1 MCFVNLESK
10 WLEDFSALAA
20 TRSFSQAAERRFVTQ
35 PAFSRRIRSLEA
47 ALGLQLVNRSRTPIE
62 LTEAGQ
68 LFLVTARTVVDQLSE
83 ILRHLHHLEG
93 GQGEVV
99 QVAAA
104 HSLASGFFPR
114 WVAQLRNDGL
124 NIATRLVA
132 TNVGDAV
139 HALREGGCDLMLAFY
154 DPDAALQ
161 MDAEIFPSLHMGTT
175 EMLPVCTPDADGKPM
190 FDLEGDASVP
200 LLAYSAGAFLGRSV
214 SLLLR
219 QRNLRYTTVYET
231 AMADSLKSMAL
242 EGMGIAWVPRLSMRG
257 ELQRGELV
265 ICGGS
270 QWHVPLEI
278 RLYRC
283 ALVRKANVRL
293 LWRKLESAGN
303 PGEVSV

>member
-1 MCFVNLESK
+1 MNLESK

-62 LTEAGQ
+62 LTAAGQ
-68 LFLVTARTVVDQLSE
+68 LFLVTARTVVDQLGE
-83 ILRHLHHLEG
+83 VLRHLHHLEG
-93 GQGEVV
+93 GQGEVI
-99 QVAAA
+99 QIAAA

-175 EMLPVCTPDADGKPM
+175 EMLPVCALDADGKPL
-190 FDLEGDASVP
+190 FDLEGEGSVP

-214 SLLLR
+214 NLLLR

-231 AMADSLKSMAL
+231 AMADSLQSMAL
-242 EGMGIAWVPRLSMRG
+242 EGMGVAWVPRLSMRG
-257 ELQRGELV
+257 ELERGELA
-265 ICGGS
+265 ICGAS

-293 LWRKLESAGN
+293 LWRKLESTGVHAGQS
-303 PGEVSV
+303 E

>member
-1 MCFVNLESK
+1 MNLESK

-20 TRSFSQAAERRFVTQ
+20 TRSFYQAAERRFVTQ

-68 LFLVTARTVVDQLSE
+68 LFLVTARTVVDQLGE

-93 GQGEVV
+93 GQGEVI

-161 MDAEIFPSLHMGTT
+161 MDAEIFPSLHMGNT
-175 EMLPVCTPDADGKPM
+175 EMVPVCAVGADGRPM
-190 FDLEGDASVP
+190 FDLEGESSVP
-200 LLAYSAGAFLGRSV
+200 LLAYTAGAFLGRSV
-214 SLLLR
+214 NLLLR
-219 QRNLRYTTVYET
+219 QRNVRYTTVYET

-257 ELQRGELV
+257 ELERGELA

-293 LWRKLESAGN
+293 LWRKLENTPA
-303 PGEVSV
+303 PE

>member
-68 LFLVTARTVVDQLSE
+68 LFLVTARTVVDQLGE

-93 GQGEVV
+93 GQGEVI

-161 MDAEIFPSLHMGTT
+161 MDAEIFPSLHMGNT
-175 EMLPVCTPDADGKPM
+175 EMVPVCAVDADGRPM
-190 FDLEGDASVP
+190 FDLEGESSVP
-200 LLAYSAGAFLGRSV
+200 LLAYTAGAFLGRSV
-214 SLLLR
+214 NLLLR
-219 QRNLRYTTVYET
+219 QRNVRYTTVYET

-257 ELQRGELV
+257 ELERGELA

-293 LWRKLESAGN
+293 LWRKLENTPA
-303 PGEVSV
+303 PE